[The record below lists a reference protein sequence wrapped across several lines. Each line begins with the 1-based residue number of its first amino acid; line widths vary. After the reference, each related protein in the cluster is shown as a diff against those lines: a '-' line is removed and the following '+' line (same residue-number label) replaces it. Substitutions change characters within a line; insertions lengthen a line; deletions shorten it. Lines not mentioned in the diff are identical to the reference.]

1 MKKAA
6 PARRKGEMTRE
17 RLLDASVK
25 LFAEKQFHG
34 TRISDIVKAA
44 GVTQPS
50 FYSYFQSKEELYS
63 LLIAQ
68 FDEELEELVASMLID
83 ASLPRENVLENITT
97 SFRRY
102 LDFFLRNKELTMIN
116 LFQQPQ
122 EAETRKK
129 LQRWIARNMQIEQK
143 RGFFSQTIPV
153 DVMAGCYLGVLLQTL
168 LMAPQENEL
177 DQISIERGR
186 FLYGGLTF
194 GN

>member
-1 MKKAA
+1 MKKPV

-83 ASLPRENVLENITT
+83 ASLPRENVLENITV

-102 LDFFLRNKELTMIN
+102 LDFFSS
-116 LFQQPQ
+116 QQRADYDQ
-122 EAETRKK
+122 SFSAASGSRDAEK
-129 LQRWIARNMQIEQK
+129 NC
-143 RGFFSQTIPV
+143 S
-153 DVMAGCYLGVLLQTL
+153 AG
-168 LMAPQENEL
+168 
-177 DQISIERGR
+177 
-186 FLYGGLTF
+186 
-194 GN
+194 

>member
-1 MKKAA
+1 
-6 PARRKGEMTRE
+6 MTRE

-50 FYSYFQSKEELYS
+50 FYSYFQSKEEIYR

-129 LQRWIARNMQIEQK
+129 LQRWIARNMQIEQQ

-153 DVMAGCYLGVLLQTL
+153 DVMSGCYLGVLLQTL
-168 LMAPQENEL
+168 LMAPQEHEL
-177 DQISIERGR
+177 DKISAERGR